1 MQHLVTHGA
10 RILVLGDRGVG
21 KSSLIN
27 AAFGQKVAE
36 TGVGLSVTQ
45 DITLCPGR
53 DAKNPLTQFSFDH
66 GDPMLHLPSRY
77 RASEC
82 CPVHIYDTK
91 GFETLDAELE
101 QLHQLVQERR
111 AAAGRYHLEDP
122 RRIAEQLHAV
132 WWVIDVIGGGRFQPE
147 HMLQLT

>member
-53 DAKNPLTQFSFDH
+53 
-66 GDPMLHLPSRY
+66 DPMLHLPSRY

>member
-1 MQHLVTHGA
+1 MSTVASISKDSMQHLVTHGA

-53 DAKNPLTQFSFDH
+53 DAKNPLTQFSFDMTAEIPCSILFRPGTGH
-66 GDPMLHLPSRY
+66 RNAVQCISTTP
-77 RASEC
+77 RASRHWMQNWSSSISWSRSDER
-82 CPVHIYDTK
+82 
-91 GFETLDAELE
+91 
-101 QLHQLVQERR
+101 QL
-111 AAAGRYHLEDP
+111 AGITW
-122 RRIAEQLHAV
+122 RIHGESLSNCMQC
-132 WWVIDVIGGGRFQPE
+132 GG
-147 HMLQLT
+147 

>member
-53 DAKNPLTQFSFDH
+53 DAKKSSFRHDH
-66 GDPMLHLPSRY
+66 GSKRGC
-77 RASEC
+77 S
-82 CPVHIYDTK
+82 ISFK
-91 GFETLDAELE
+91 
-101 QLHQLVQERR
+101 
-111 AAAGRYHLEDP
+111 
-122 RRIAEQLHAV
+122 
-132 WWVIDVIGGGRFQPE
+132 
-147 HMLQLT
+147 